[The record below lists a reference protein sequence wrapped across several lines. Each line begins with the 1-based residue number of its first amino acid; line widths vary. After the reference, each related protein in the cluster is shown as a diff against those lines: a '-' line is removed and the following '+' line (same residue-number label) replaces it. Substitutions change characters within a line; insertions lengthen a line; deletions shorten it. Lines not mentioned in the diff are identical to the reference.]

1 MRESL
6 RAHLA
11 IALASFAVL
20 FYQVAVTRVLSVVLW
35 YHFAFLSISL
45 ALLGVGAPGVW
56 FALRRPRGGSLHL
69 ALLAAGAAVPLSVV
83 TVTRGIGLLRGA
95 SDVRDSAAGFLDAP
109 VLLTVAAA
117 LVPLIAL
124 GAAVCLLLLRAE
136 GRGIGSMYGADLLGA
151 MLGAAA
157 VVPLLNVVPTPALLA
172 AAGLLPLAAALLLSP
187 RSRAAVALVALL
199 VGALAWGEPFR
210 LRYTKKYVE
219 SGEVLYEKWTPT
231 GRITIFPDI
240 FHLPDPS
247 QAFAWGMG
255 SRWEPRP
262 LEQLWI
268 EQDGSAGTPVTK
280 WTGSFED
287 LGHLFYDVTGAG
299 YQIRAP
305 SSACVIGAGGGRDV
319 LSALAAGVRR
329 IDAVELNPHIVGAV
343 SGPFREFSGDV
354 YRMDGVRPIVA
365 EGRSFL
371 TRSREQYDLIQI
383 SMVDS
388 WAATSAGAFSLSE
401 NHLYTKEA
409 FRLYLDRLSEDGL
422 VSVSRWMMAQHL
434 IEGVRLVLLAKAA
447 LVEAG
452 VRDPGTHLAALQG
465 GAVLTLLVSRRPFD
479 AADAAALQRMCAE
492 RGFVQHWPPSAGT
505 PPNSA
510 IPPLVLGGGES
521 FRERGLDVSPPTDDR
536 PFFFQTV
543 PIVGRT
549 DPGLV
554 ARLSV
559 NEQSVLLLRRLVL
572 VVALLAALLFL
583 VPFAFARRFEAK
595 ELRRG
600 SAYFAA
606 IGLAFI
612 LIETAWVQRFILY
625 LGHPSYATTVVIASL
640 LAGAGAGSFA
650 AKGTATARARAW
662 GLALPILVGAV
673 NVALGPIFEATLGQP
688 FAARLAVGVLVLVP
702 SGFLMGFA
710 FPLGM
715 VRFGDAAKPWFW
727 AMNGAFSVLGSVS
740 SLALAMLAGHE
751 VVGFAGAACYGA
763 AVVLFRGRDA
773 PSGELR
779 GPPAGPAPR
788 GRPRA

>member
-11 IALASFAVL
+11 MALASFAVL
-20 FYQVAVTRVLSVVLW
+20 FYQVAITRVLSVVLW

-56 FALRRPRGGSLHL
+56 FALRRPRPGGGTLHA

-83 TVTRGIGLLRGA
+83 AVTHGIGLLRGA
-95 SDVRDSAAGFLDAP
+95 EDIRDSAAGFLDAP
-109 VLLTVAAA
+109 VLLTVVAV
-117 LVPLIAL
+117 LVPFLAL

-136 GRGIGSMYGADLLGA
+136 GRSIGSMYGADLLGA
-151 MLGAAA
+151 TLGAAA
-157 VVPLLNVVPTPALLA
+157 VVPLLHVVPTPSLLA
-172 AAGLLPLAAALLLSP
+172 AAGLLPLGAALLLSP
-187 RSRAAVALVALL
+187 RSRLAVVLAVLV
-199 VGALAWGEPFR
+199 VIALAWGEPFR

-231 GRITIFPDI
+231 GRITVFPDV
-240 FHLPDPS
+240 FHQPDPT

-262 LEQLWI
+262 IEQLWI

-280 WTGSFED
+280 WTGSF
-287 LGHLFYDVTGAG
+287 GSVTHLFYDVTSAG

-305 SSACVIGAGGGRDV
+305 ESACVIGAGGGRDV
-319 LSALAAGVRR
+319 LTALAAGVRR
-329 IDAVELNPHIVGAV
+329 VDAVELNPHTVAAV

-354 YRMDGVRPIVA
+354 YHMDGVHPIVA

-371 TRSREQYDLIQI
+371 TRTRERYDLIQI

-388 WAATSAGAFSLSE
+388 WAATSAGAFALSE

-409 FRLYLDRLSEDGL
+409 FHLYLDRISDGGL

-434 IEGVRLVLLAKAA
+434 VEGVRLVLLAKAA
-447 LVEAG
+447 LVESG
-452 VRDPGTHLAALQG
+452 VRDPGAHLAVVQG

-479 AADAAALQRMCAE
+479 AADAAALERMCAA

-510 IPPLVLGGGES
+510 IPPLILGNGEN

-543 PIVGRT
+543 PVVGRT
-549 DPGLV
+549 DPELV

-572 VVALLAALLFL
+572 VVALFAALLFL
-583 VPFAFARRFEAK
+583 VPFAFASRFEAK

-625 LGHPSYATTVVIASL
+625 LGHPSYATTVVIAAL
-640 LAGAGAGSFA
+640 LAGAGFGSFA
-650 AKGTATARARAW
+650 AGRVTPSKARTA
-662 GLALPILVGAV
+662 GFALPVLLAGA
-673 NVALGPIFEATLGQP
+673 NLALGPIFETTLGWP
-688 FAARLAVGVLVLVP
+688 FAARVALGILLLSP
-702 SGFLMGFA
+702 SGLLMGFA

-715 VRFGDAAKPWFW
+715 IRFGDAAKPWFW
-727 AMNGAFSVLGSVS
+727 AMNGAFSVVGSVS

-751 VVGFAGAACYGA
+751 AVGFAGAVCYMA
-763 AVVLFRGRDA
+763 AVLLFRGGQVENARTR
-773 PSGELR
+773 LR
-779 GPPAGPAPR
+779 S
-788 GRPRA
+788 